1 MNILFDT
8 NIILD
13 VLLKREPHFKFSSA
27 LVASVEQQLLVGW
40 LGATTITTIY
50 YLIEKE
56 SNRKTA
62 NLAIK
67 KILSLFNIAS
77 VSRVVLEEATQLM
90 FNDYEDAVLY
100 QSAIHSNLDGIVSRN
115 KKDFAKAKLPIY
127 LPEELLLIL
136 DK

>member
-27 LVASVEQQLLVGW
+27 LVAVVEQQVLVGW

-50 YLIEKE
+50 YLVEKE
-56 SNRKTA
+56 TNRKTA

-77 VSRVVLEEATQLM
+77 VSRVVLEEATELM
-90 FNDYEDAVLY
+90 FSDYEDAVLY
-100 QSAIHSNLDGIVSRN
+100 QSAVHTNLDGIVSRN
-115 KKDFAKAKLPIY
+115 KKDFVKAKLPIY
-127 LPEELLLIL
+127 SPEELLLIL